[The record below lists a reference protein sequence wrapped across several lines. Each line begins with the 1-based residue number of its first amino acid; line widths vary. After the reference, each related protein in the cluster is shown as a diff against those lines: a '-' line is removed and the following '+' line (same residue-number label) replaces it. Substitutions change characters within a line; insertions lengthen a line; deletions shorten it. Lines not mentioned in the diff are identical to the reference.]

1 MCNAGNTYK
10 LWLLINKCRLTWYC
24 PRKLTSES
32 QVMGWMQRS
41 MLTYGFSSLSLARL
55 ASALYMCMCGGLWKR
70 GGRDSTCICVD
81 KCIFIYTP
89 LSCLFTVSFYSIWRT
104 PRSGV
109 WITRSFCE
117 CANVHLWYIYGTF
130 MVCLWYVYGMC
141 HSGKNRSE
149 VHMQKGVCEC
159 VSAYCQCKHCQEK
172 EKITSLICT
181 LTNTHHHIPHTNT
194 HTTHTTQHTDTPS
207 PSQLNILLCQEE
219 LWSQVQKGCWLG
231 VIDN

>member
-81 KCIFIYTP
+81 KCVFIYTP

-117 CANVHLWYIYGTF
+117 CANVHLWYIYGMF
-130 MVCLWYVYGMC
+130 MVCLWYAQVNVTVARTAVKFTCKREYVNVSL
-141 HSGKNRSE
+141 HTASVSIVKKKKRSPLLFALL
-149 VHMQKGVCEC
+149 Q
-159 VSAYCQCKHCQEK
+159 
-172 EKITSLICT
+172 I
-181 LTNTHHHIPHTNT
+181 
-194 HTTHTTQHTDTPS
+194 HTTIYHIQTHILHNIQTHLPLPS
-207 PSQLNILLCQEE
+207 LTSSSVRKNCEAKSKRDAG
-219 LWSQVQKGCWLG
+219 WGS
-231 VIDN
+231 